1 MTTAD
6 SAPPETSRE
15 PTVWRAKLFSE
26 RDDLCDDEL
35 RDRARAY
42 CRSAGVVG
50 VGWGRWTLKAP
61 DGAPLEEVLAE
72 IRSIEGWKAGGDTV
86 RRLAQDAHEGDLV
99 WTRDSR
105 GAYWLGRITGPWRF
119 DGSDEAS
126 RWDLNN
132 VRDCE
137 WLERS
142 FRDWEVPGAV
152 VRSFTGRSSSFSRVA
167 PNDRGGWRVT
177 GLIWRQTR
185 DPSLKP
191 PRLSPEEVLTDLL
204 DPIDAEDVALL
215 YLQSRGW
222 LLLPSSRMNDTPLYE
237 AALKH
242 VDDGRLAVL
251 AVKSGGQ
258 NPVPVSAVVAEV
270 ADRAAEVFV
279 FSTHE
284 RFDGDPQ
291 ELDAT
296 VISRAEVSEF
306 MSARFDLLPPRIARW
321 IELA

>member
-1 MTTAD
+1 MADDTT
-6 SAPPETSRE
+6 PEATGGL
-15 PTVWRAKLFSE
+15 TVWRAKLFSE
-26 RDDLCDDEL
+26 RDDLCDDKL
-35 RDRARAY
+35 RDQARAY

-72 IRSIEGWKAGGDTV
+72 IRSIEGWRRGGDTV
-86 RRLAQDAHEGDLV
+86 RRLAQDAREGDLV
-99 WTRDSR
+99 WTRDSF
-105 GAYWLGRITGPWRF
+105 GGYWLGRITGPWRF
-119 DGSDEAS
+119 DGSAQAS
-126 RWDLNN
+126 KWDLNN

-152 VRSFTGRSSSFSRVA
+152 VRSFTGRSSSFCRVT
-167 PNDRGGWRVT
+167 PRDRGGRRVT
-177 GLIWRQTR
+177 ELIWRQTR
-185 DPSLKP
+185 DPDLKP
-191 PRLSPEEVLTDLL
+191 PRLAPEEVITDLL

-237 AALKH
+237 ATLKH
-242 VDDGRLAVL
+242 IDDGRLAVL

-284 RFDGDPQ
+284 QFDGDPQ
-291 ELDAT
+291 ELGAT
-296 VISRAEVSEF
+296 VISRAGVSEF
-306 MSARFDLLPPRIARW
+306 MSARSELLPPRIVRW
-321 IELA
+321 IELT